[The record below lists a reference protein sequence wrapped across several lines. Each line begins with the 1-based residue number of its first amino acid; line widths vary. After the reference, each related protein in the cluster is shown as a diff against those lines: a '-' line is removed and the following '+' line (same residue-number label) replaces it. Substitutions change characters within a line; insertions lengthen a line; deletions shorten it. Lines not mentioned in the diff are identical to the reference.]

1 MTKSEFIKSLSM
13 FDLTIK
19 RIDTLLDHMEGEYSF
34 EKLKSL
40 NLVQLVGDK
49 NAECIKE
56 LANDEI
62 FNKYIESLEK
72 QNVTLITREDQ
83 QFPEKLLN
91 IEDAP
96 YYIFCKGDLSLLKKP
111 SISIVGSR
119 APSNYGRIITERF
132 AEELARAGV
141 VIVSGLAYGV
151 DGIAHRK
158 TLEMG
163 GKTIAVL
170 GCGFNNIYPAIHTN
184 MAEEIAKKGLLISE
198 YRPKVKATRYT
209 FPQRNRLVAGLSDGL
224 LITEAGAKSGTLIT
238 KDFAIDNGI
247 TVYAVPGNITSD
259 KSEGTNEIIA
269 SMQAVCTLSP
279 KDILKDLGID
289 SAYKKKSI
297 QLSLEE
303 AKIVELLSSGEKDI
317 EYLTENV
324 DFDIKKLNSLLTT
337 LEIKS
342 IIKRMPGGN
351 YTLG

>member
-1 MTKSEFIKSLSM
+1 MTRSEIIKFLSM

-19 RIDTLLDHMEGEYSF
+19 RIETLLNLLDGEYSF
-34 EKLKSL
+34 DKLKSL
-40 NLVQLVGDK
+40 NLSEIVGDK
-49 NAECIKE
+49 NAESIKE
-56 LANDEI
+56 FANDEI
-62 FNKYIESLEK
+62 YNRYMESLES
-72 QNVTLITREDQ
+72 QGVVLITREDEE
-83 QFPEKLLN
+83 FPNKLLN
-91 IEDAP
+91 IDDAP
-96 YYIFCKGDLSLLKKP
+96 YYLFCKGDLSLLNKT
-111 SISIVGSR
+111 SIAIVGSR
-119 APSNYGRIITERF
+119 SPSNYGRVITERF
-132 AEELARAGV
+132 AEELAKAGV

-151 DGIAHRK
+151 DGISHRK
-158 TLEMG
+158 TLDVG

-170 GCGFNNIYPAIHTN
+170 GSGFNNIYPATHTN
-184 MAEEIAKKGLLISE
+184 MAEEIAQKGLLLSE
-198 YRPKVKATRYT
+198 YRPKVKATRFT
-209 FPQRNRLVAGLSDGL
+209 FPKRNRLVAGLSEGV

-269 SMQAVCTLSP
+269 SMQAICTLSS
-279 KDILKDLGID
+279 KDILKDLGIE
-289 SAYKKKSI
+289 STAKKKSL

-317 EYLTENV
+317 EFLTENV